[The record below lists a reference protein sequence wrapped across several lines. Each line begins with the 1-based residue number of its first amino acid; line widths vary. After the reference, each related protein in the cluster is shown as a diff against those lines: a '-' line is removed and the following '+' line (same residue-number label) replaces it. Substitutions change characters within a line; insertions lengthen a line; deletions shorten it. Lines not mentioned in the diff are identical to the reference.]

1 MKKKILIIL
10 AVIVL
15 IVFVYQVFLKE
26 KKPDFKLVD
35 VVFGN
40 VSQEIF
46 ETGQVQKGDKIN
58 LSFGNSGK
66 IDKFYVAVGDE
77 VKPGQEL
84 ALLETAELNFQLQEA
99 NAVYELAQLNL
110 KKLLEGASIE
120 EIRISQ
126 SQLTNTQ
133 VALKNSQ
140 DDLQKSLQTSLTVL
154 ESSYPSIY
162 NSLSFIKQFVVSY
175 VNSFDSD
182 TAKITTAKDNIE
194 ESEKSIKDNLIALGS
209 NPTNENI
216 KASLAIMKDSLE
228 KTFFHLETIRSA
240 VDTSA
245 VYKNKVSSADRA
257 YLDTLK
263 TGINTALANIIAAQ
277 QAIYNAQANAETMRA
292 SLQQAENN
300 FNLVAGD
307 PRQVDVDLASAQV
320 KQALAKVQYF
330 QSAIRQ
336 SKIISPSQ
344 GKVAEI
350 SKRTGE
356 SVQAASPVMVIL
368 PAIPYEIK
376 VDIYEEDVVKI
387 ALGNPVDIS
396 LVAFSG
402 KVFPGK
408 VISISPAEKMVNEVV
423 YYETTIGF
431 EETPEDIRPG
441 MSADITIK
449 AQLKENVLVVPEEA
463 VLTNGSRNFVEV
475 FVDGKIKEKD
485 IEIGLKGSNDMI
497 EIVSGLAEGEKVV
510 LR

>member
-10 AVIVL
+10 AVIIL

-26 KKPDFKLVD
+26 KKPEFELVD

-46 ETGQVQKGDKIN
+46 ETGQVQKGEKIN

-66 IDKFYVAVGDE
+66 IEKFYVAVGDE
-77 VKPGQEL
+77 VESGQEL
-84 ALLETAELNFQLQEA
+84 ALLDAAELNFQLQEA
-99 NAVYELAQLNL
+99 NAAYELAQLNL
-110 KKLLEGASIE
+110 KKLLEGASAE
-120 EIRISQ
+120 EVRISQ
-126 SQLTNTQ
+126 SQLGNAQ

-140 DDLQKSLQTSLTVL
+140 DDLQKSFQTSLTVL
-154 ESSYPSIY
+154 DSSYPSIY
-162 NSLSFIKQFVVSY
+162 NALVFVKQFIASY

-182 TAKITTAKDNIE
+182 TAKITTAKDNIDE
-194 ESEKSIKDNLIALGS
+194 IENLVEGNLTALGE

-228 KTFFHLETIRSA
+228 KTFSHLEAIRS
-240 VDTSA
+240 VTDTSA
-245 VYKNKVSSADRA
+245 IYKNKVSSADRTS
-257 YLDTLK
+257 LDTLK
-263 TGINTALANIIAAQ
+263 TNINTALANVITAQ
-277 QAIYNAQANAETMRA
+277 QAVYNAEADTETMKA
-292 SLQQAENN
+292 NLQQAENN
-300 FNLVAGD
+300 FDLVAGD

-330 QSAIRQ
+330 QSSIRQ
-336 SKIISPSQ
+336 SKIISPAQ

-350 SKRTGE
+350 NKRTGE
-356 SVQAASPVMVIL
+356 SVQAASPVIVIL

-387 ALGNPVDIS
+387 ALGNSVDIS

-408 VISISPAEKMVNEVV
+408 VVSISPAEKMVNEVV

-431 EETPEDIRPG
+431 EETPGDIRPG

-449 AQLKENVLVVPEEA
+449 AQSKENVLVVPEQA

-475 FVDGKIKEKD
+475 FVDGKTEEKD
-485 IEIGLKGSNDMI
+485 IEIGLKGSNDMV